1 MWPNAQETADLV
13 TFTEENV
20 QQIYRR
26 TPMLKCDFNK
36 VAMHFTLR
44 HGCSSENLLHF
55 FRTSFCRN
63 TTGWLLLN
71 KEIKKSFC
79 ATLFLFLQERN
90 INNLIAILSP
100 SDSRNLA
107 LLMIINKI
115 FGILFSAVPAVW
127 MVTCKRCNRLKQ

>member
-1 MWPNAQETADLV
+1 MGKQPPGGLLRKRCS
-13 TFTEENV
+13 ENV
-20 QQIYRR
+20 QQIYKG

-44 HGCSSENLLHF
+44 HGCSSVNLLHF

-79 ATLFLFLQERN
+79 AALFLFLQERN
-90 INNLIAILSP
+90 INNLIAIFSP
-100 SDSRNLA
+100 PDSRNLA
-107 LLMIINKI
+107 LLMVISKI
-115 FGILFSAVPAVW
+115 FGVLFSAVPAV
-127 MVTCKRCNRLKQ
+127 